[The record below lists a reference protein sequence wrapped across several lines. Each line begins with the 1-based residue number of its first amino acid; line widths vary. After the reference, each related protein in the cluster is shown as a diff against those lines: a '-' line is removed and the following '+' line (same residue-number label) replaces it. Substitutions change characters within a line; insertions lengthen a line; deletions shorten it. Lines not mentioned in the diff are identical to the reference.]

1 MAETNHLS
9 PCLESEESCYPTKN
23 SHLNNETKEKFKF
36 LLKSV
41 HPSLIEEMKGKSLDM
56 IMIEVW
62 LASTR
67 LSVINR
73 RLEASFKRE
82 SQQEMNQIVKRK
94 VQSYQQ
100 KLSLFTAALEGCA
113 EVTSALVGGG
123 LLKGLA
129 IGAAVGARSAT
140 SQLDRSLQAEQT
152 AYDHLVKQ
160 QDEQI
165 NRYSSGR
172 QDAKQTN
179 EIIDRIV
186 MDYFRQTQEAFRSI
200 AGG

>member
-1 MAETNHLS
+1 M
-9 PCLESEESCYPTKN
+9 
-23 SHLNNETKEKFKF
+23 
-36 LLKSV
+36 
-41 HPSLIEEMKGKSLDM
+41 
-56 IMIEVW
+56 
-62 LASTR
+62 
-67 LSVINR
+67 
-73 RLEASFKRE
+73 
-82 SQQEMNQIVKRK
+82 
-94 VQSYQQ
+94 
-100 KLSLFTAALEGCA
+100 
-113 EVTSALVGGG
+113 
-123 LLKGLA
+123 KGLA